1 MATLSQTSE
10 ISKKTFVGGFIVV
23 GLIFLLILTYRFGL
37 TLKNMLFPAPPPAS
51 TVAFGK
57 IPKLDIS
64 EGVKSSE
71 KIDYKIETIS
81 GELPKLAHEIKVF
94 KVDFPKPSFGDL
106 ERTKAHVAGADYR
119 KEPESVTD
127 RTAIFR
133 NSTSPDYVL
142 TINITSGNFIMGS
155 NYLNNKELTDKR
167 PTSVEQ
173 ATEIARNFFNN
184 LRVDLSSFNEKA
196 QKNQLLKFE
205 DGTLN
210 EATSLSSVNFIKV
223 LFPRL
228 PIDEVKVI
236 NPRLDRAP
244 IWALTSSTDVVEA
257 QVAMQDIKKH
267 KFSTYPLKKVTKA
280 LEELKKGQG
289 ALNKEIEGKVFPI
302 RDVEIVY
309 LEGENYQEYLQP
321 VYLFKSDN
329 NLAAY
334 VPAVDENWIS
344 ESGTD

>member
-257 QVAMQDIKKH
+257 QVAMQNIKKH
-267 KFSTYPLKKVTKA
+267 KFSTYPLKEITKA
-280 LEELKKGQG
+280 LEELGKGQG
-289 ALNKEIEGKVFPI
+289 ALNEEIEGAVFPI

-309 LEGENYQEYLQP
+309 LESENYQEYLQP

-329 NLAAY
+329 NLTAY
-334 VPAVDENWIS
+334 VPAVDDTWIS

>member
-119 KEPESVTD
+119 KEQE
-127 RTAIFR
+127 
-133 NSTSPDYVL
+133 
-142 TINITSGNFIMGS
+142 
-155 NYLNNKELTDKR
+155 
-167 PTSVEQ
+167 
-173 ATEIARNFFNN
+173 TEIARNFFNN

-257 QVAMQDIKKH
+257 QVAMQNIKKH
-267 KFSTYPLKKVTKA
+267 KFSTYPLKEITKA
-280 LEELKKGQG
+280 LEELGKGQG
-289 ALNKEIEGKVFPI
+289 ALNEEIEGAVFPI

-309 LEGENYQEYLQP
+309 LESENYQEYLQP

-329 NLAAY
+329 NLTAY
-334 VPAVDENWIS
+334 VPAVDDTWIS